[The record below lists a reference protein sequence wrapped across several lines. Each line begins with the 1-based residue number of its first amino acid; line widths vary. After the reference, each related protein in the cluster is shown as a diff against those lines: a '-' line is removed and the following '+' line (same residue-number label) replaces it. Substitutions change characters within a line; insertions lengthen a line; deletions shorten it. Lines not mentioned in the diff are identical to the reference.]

1 MSQEFFWL
9 ALTVAMTGL
18 IWVPYILDR
27 IATRGLMGTFA
38 NPDPKLP
45 EQSDWAE
52 RMKAAHYNA
61 VENLVVF
68 APLIL
73 MLHALNI
80 STAATVAA
88 AATYFWARLVHLVVY
103 TMGMPVVRTLAFAVG
118 FLAQAVLLLA
128 VFGVM

>member
-9 ALTVAMTGL
+9 ALTIAMTGL
-18 IWVPYILDR
+18 MWVPYILDR

-38 NPDPKLP
+38 NPGP
-45 EQSDWAE
+45 ELAKQSDWAE

-61 VENLVVF
+61 VENLMVF

-88 AATYFWARLVHLVVY
+88 AATYFWARLVHFVVY
-103 TMGMPVVRTLAFAVG
+103 TMGLPVVRTLAFAVG
-118 FLAQAVLLLA
+118 FFAQAVLLLA
-128 VFGVM
+128 LFGVM

>member
-27 IATRGLMGTFA
+27 IATRGLMATFA
-38 NPDPKLP
+38 NPDPDLP
-45 EQSDWAE
+45 AQSDWAE

-61 VENLVVF
+61 VENLMVF
-68 APLIL
+68 APLVL

-88 AATYFWARLVHLVVY
+88 AATYFWARLIHLVVY
-103 TMGMPVVRTLAFAVG
+103 TMGIPVVRTLAFAVG
-118 FLAQAVLLLA
+118 FFAQAVLLLA

>member
-27 IATRGLMGTFA
+27 IAKRGLMDTFA
-38 NPDPKLP
+38 NPAPELP
-45 EQSDWAE
+45 RQSDWAE

-103 TMGMPVVRTLAFAVG
+103 TMGIPVVRTLAFAVG
-118 FLAQAVLLLA
+118 FFAQAVLLLA

>member
-18 IWVPYILDR
+18 MWVPYILDR

-38 NPDPKLP
+38 NPGP
-45 EQSDWAE
+45 ELAKQSDWAE

-61 VENLVVF
+61 VENLMVF

-73 MLHALNI
+73 MLHALSI
-80 STAATVAA
+80 STTATVAA
-88 AATYFWARLVHLVVY
+88 AATYFWARLVHFVVY
-103 TMGMPVVRTLAFAVG
+103 TMGLPVVRTLAFAVG
-118 FLAQAVLLLA
+118 FFAQAVLLLA
-128 VFGVM
+128 LFGVM

>member
-9 ALTVAMTGL
+9 ALTVALTGL
-18 IWVPYILDR
+18 AWVPYILDR
-27 IATRGLMGTFA
+27 VATRGLMGAFA
-38 NPDPKLP
+38 NPSPKLP
-45 EQSDWAE
+45 QQSDWAE

-88 AATYFWARLVHLVVY
+88 AAIYFWARLVHLVVY

-118 FLAQAVLLLA
+118 FLAQAVLFLA

>member
-27 IATRGLMGTFA
+27 IATRGLMGAFA
-38 NPDPKLP
+38 NPGP
-45 EQSDWAE
+45 ELAKQSDWAE

-61 VENLVVF
+61 IENLAVF
-68 APLIL
+68 ATLVL

-103 TMGMPVVRTLAFAVG
+103 TMGVPVVRTLAFAVG
-118 FLAQAVLLLA
+118 FFAQAVLLLA